1 LSPHCDFYFP
11 KSKKTYIKLKYNIDQ
26 DWKVLVE
33 TLLEVYGSN
42 IGNYSIIGKRGNRPP
57 INRQLY
63 NGLFGKYIK
72 FKKKFIH
79 IYIITKQNVFD
90 SE

>member
-1 LSPHCDFYFP
+1 LSPHCGFYFP
-11 KSKKTYIKLKYNIDQ
+11 KSKKTYIKLKYDIDQ
-26 DWKVLVE
+26 DWKVLVRE

-42 IGNYSIIGKRGNRPP
+42 IGNYSATGKRGNRPP

-72 FKKKFIH
+72 FKKSLH
-79 IYIITKQNVFD
+79 IYT
-90 SE
+90 